1 MILNNFFNIHPQLE
15 VFRAQNNNSNDFKS
29 SKPLSFTGATDIF
42 TKHFIETQKEI
53 EEIFIK
59 DPESNWI
66 AGSLPAGWIKKLEN
80 YPAETKN
87 EIIKKIFLAFRAAVK
102 HLKPYNAP
110 ARSKE
115 FNQQKR
121 NLENRRIKE
130 ASHFLT
136 KALRHF
142 GIIPETNSV
151 NLKRRKVTGRYI
163 DRGYVLRE
171 KGKNPSLEKLFIKKF
186 RDSIPDSIEADY
198 NGVKAETAHWLNLN
212 KLNCKYISKLYW
224 GDIKGNY
231 ITSEYATPPRHISPI
246 VRFKSSYQTL
256 QDFYYDFQK
265 QTGIDVTELIDRN
278 INPGKTNPKGRY
290 VPKSKEEIIIGYL
303 QSELEKA
310 GLRHLDLHKDNAVI
324 GTDEN
329 GKAIVKII
337 DIGGVVKEHRMSQI
351 DEMTPSKE

>member
-1 MILNNFFNIHPQLE
+1 MIINNFINIHPKVGFWPAKINKKNESTQ
-15 VFRAQNNNSNDFKS
+15 QNQ
-29 SKPLSFTGATDIF
+29 PSFNGATEIF
-42 TKHFIETQKEI
+42 AKNFIETQKEI
-53 EEIFIK
+53 EEIFTK

-66 AGSLPAGWIKKLEN
+66 AGSLPDGWLKKLEN
-80 YPAETKN
+80 YPN
-87 EIIKKIFLAFRAAVK
+87 EIKNSIIKNIFLAFRAAVK

-110 ARSKE
+110 PKSKE
-115 FNQQKR
+115 FNQNRK
-121 NLENRRIKE
+121 NLENRRMKE
-130 ASHFLT
+130 ASLFLT

-163 DRGYVLRE
+163 DRGYVLQE

-186 RDSIPDSIEADY
+186 RNSIPDSIEANY

-212 KLNCKYISKLYW
+212 RLNCKYISKLYW

-231 ITSEYATPPRHISPI
+231 ITSEYAAPPRHISPI

-265 QTGIDVTELIDRN
+265 QTGIDVTDLIDRN

-290 VPKSKEEIIIGYL
+290 VPRSKEEIIIGYL

-337 DIGGVVKEHRMSQI
+337 DIGGVLKEHKMPQP
-351 DEMTPSKE
+351 DEMTPSIE